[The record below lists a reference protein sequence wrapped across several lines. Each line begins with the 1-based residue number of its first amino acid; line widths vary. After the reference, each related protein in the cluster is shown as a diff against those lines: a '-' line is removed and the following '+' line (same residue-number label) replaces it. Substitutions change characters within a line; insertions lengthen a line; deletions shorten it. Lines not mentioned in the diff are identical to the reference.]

1 MTVDPSTSFIELL
14 AKVLRLPGF
23 AKNPSVDIT
32 IVLENG
38 AVATVKLAVVDIK
51 YPDSKSLN

>member
-1 MTVDPSTSFIELL
+1 MTVDPSTSFIMLL
-14 AKVLRLPGF
+14 ANVLRLPGF
-23 AKNPSVDIT
+23 AKNPCVDIT
-32 IVLENG
+32 VVLGNG

>member
-1 MTVDPSTSFIELL
+1 MTVDPSTSFITLL
-14 AKVLRLPGF
+14 TNVLRLPGF
-23 AKNPSVDIT
+23 AKNPCVDIT